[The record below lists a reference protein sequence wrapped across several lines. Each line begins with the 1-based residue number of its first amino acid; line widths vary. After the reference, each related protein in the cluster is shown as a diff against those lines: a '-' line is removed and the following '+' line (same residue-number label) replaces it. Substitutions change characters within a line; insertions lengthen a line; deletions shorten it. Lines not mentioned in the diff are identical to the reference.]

1 MALSLPF
8 PSPTS
13 LLFFIFIFFRP
24 REGFSLKLMAWTR
37 TRLCYV
43 EISYQTSSG
52 FYQGVERIVDV

>member
-13 LLFFIFIFFRP
+13 LLFFFRP

-52 FYQGVERIVDV
+52 FYQGVERIADV